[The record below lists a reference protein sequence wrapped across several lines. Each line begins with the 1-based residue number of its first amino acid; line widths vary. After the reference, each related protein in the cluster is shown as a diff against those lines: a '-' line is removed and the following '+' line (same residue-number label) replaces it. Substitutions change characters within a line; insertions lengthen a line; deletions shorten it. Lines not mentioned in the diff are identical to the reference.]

1 MASNELIDD
10 IISQQA
16 FAQVDKMKG
25 EMEALMNKFIQAG
38 LGVEALNK
46 ALTDAKGL
54 GALTSNI
61 STATQATTQYIDAG
75 KQILDLQKKI
85 ALATSAEGEEIAKLR
100 LQLQALNASN
110 KDRVKDSQAEE
121 GSINSLRVRL
131 KELQKGYDDMGKAMR
146 ESFKGTTILADIQ
159 KVDAELKK
167 LEGGSGR
174 FQRNVGNYSNATFQ
188 LSQSLR
194 ELPAFAFSAQTG
206 ILALSNNLPMLVD
219 SFNQVKASTGSAGS
233 ALAVFGRSIFTFT
246 NLFTIALGLFTVFY
260 QDIMKFVGVTKTAK
274 EGVDELK
281 KAFDSSIQSGYTEVA
296 VLKMLY
302 DKSQDV
308 SKSLQERKKS
318 VDELQKIYPQYFGNL
333 KDEEILAGKA
343 KDAYLALNDAL
354 LDTIITRAYY
364 SQADIIGQNIVKNT
378 MMVEELNTQ
387 LVKLQSNS
395 TKSGEM
401 IYSRDAQGLTEYIN
415 KIKQIPAIGEE
426 LANKIAS
433 SGESGV
439 FGAIKKVRDDLS
451 NSITKSEGDLQR
463 LLNMVDYMYGDK
475 VKDKV
480 SGKSNTGKPKKEQE
494 DEIFTVVPPDLTP
507 TQEEIDNITNYY
519 ERLNKE
525 RIKILGE
532 YFNDPKVQEA
542 IAKDLALPEIP
553 FEELKLNP
561 KKVVIDEESIR
572 KAIALYA
579 NSSLDAL
586 TTINEIIE
594 QNIMSEFDKKQRA
607 SDRYYEDEELKVK
620 QSGKSKQQQEKELI
634 KLEAQRAAQNRAIE
648 RDKVNEQRKAAKRQK
663 MIDVAQAISNTA
675 LAVGHALSD
684 KSVPYYLA
692 VANAVSAG
700 IIGAAQVAAIV
711 ATPLPQFAKG
721 TENSPEGYAI
731 VGEKGTELVTD
742 PSGKSWLTPAK
753 DTITYLKKGSKVTT
767 NEKLMEMVKNSAY
780 VQLANLN
787 TPVTSDL
794 YTKTLIEKFE
804 ENTNELKALKGIMQD
819 KAMSVQIQG
828 NYDHYIHVRNNIR

>member
-16 FAQVDKMKG
+16 FAQVDKMKV

-38 LGVEALNK
+38 VGVEALNK

-75 KQILDLQKKI
+75 KQILELQKKI

-146 ESFKGTTILADIQ
+146 DSFKGQTLVADIQ

-260 QDIMKFVGVTKTAK
+260 REIMAYVTGIEQATKAEKKFIDVHNELLQSQSKEIGHAKQLLDIAINTNETNKNRVKAYEELQAIYPAILGNMTSEVALNGALKDSYETLINTIELTARKRALLNQLDKALADETSAEITLKLWEKGTNKQDEFYYAQDVALNKLRSDLVKASSVVTAIRNELDRMREIDVTT
-274 EGVDELK
+274 GVDK
-281 KAFDSSIQSGYTEVA
+281 
-296 VLKMLY
+296 
-302 DKSQDV
+302 
-308 SKSLQERKKS
+308 
-318 VDELQKIYPQYFGNL
+318 
-333 KDEEILAGKA
+333 
-343 KDAYLALNDAL
+343 
-354 LDTIITRAYY
+354 
-364 SQADIIGQNIVKNT
+364 
-378 MMVEELNTQ
+378 
-387 LVKLQSNS
+387 
-395 TKSGEM
+395 
-401 IYSRDAQGLTEYIN
+401 
-415 KIKQIPAIGEE
+415 
-426 LANKIAS
+426 
-433 SGESGV
+433 
-439 FGAIKKVRDDLS
+439 AIKNVDDKLG
-451 NSITKSEGDLQR
+451 K
-463 LLNMVDYMYGDK
+463 
-475 VKDKV
+475 
-480 SGKSNTGKPKKEQE
+480 GKSKNSKGE
-494 DEIFTVVPPDLTP
+494 DIFTVVPPDLTP
-507 TQEEIDNITNYY
+507 TQEEIDNITKYY

-553 FEELKLNP
+553 VEELKLNP

-572 KAIALYA
+572 RAISAYA
-579 NSSLDAL
+579 NSTLDAL
-586 TTINEIIE
+586 TTLNEVVE
-594 QNIMSEFDKKQRA
+594 KNLMAEFDRREKRMNT
-607 SDRYYEDEELKVK
+607 YYDDEELRIK
-620 QSGKSKQQQEKELI
+620 QSGVSQATKEKELM
-634 KLEAQRAAQNRAIE
+634 KLQAQKNAQQKIIDRERAIE
-648 RDKVNEQRKAAKRQK
+648 QRKSAQRQK
-663 MIDVAQAISNTA
+663 VIDIAQAIANTA

-692 VANAVSAG
+692 VANAISAG
-700 IIGAAQVAAIV
+700 IAGGAQVANIV

-780 VQLANLN
+780 VQLANMN

-804 ENTNELKALKGIMQD
+804 ENTSELKALKGIMQD